1 MKIIVTDGDCLEH
14 DVCTCCNKFTM
25 INLSYGCHT
34 ACTAEQVCNET
45 WWCLQMETY
54 SALLA
59 LCEGN
64 PLVIGGFPS
73 QRLVTWRFFSLI
85 CAGVNVWANWY
96 LRRHYARYDVTVMN
110 MMNSRY
116 VEQLLTYEFIKGYK
130 HRIYGPIK
138 DVCKK
143 VIGAGLL
150 SSWCVNTLRPK
161 PNGWHFADNI
171 FRCIWLNSYLC
182 ILIWMTLIL
191 GSRKVLIDN
200 NSACNHLMAWS
211 STDKPLVEQGWR
223 RSLMNICIIKPG
235 WVNNISMP
243 HFFRS
248 MINMNVCLEFLRA

>member
-1 MKIIVTDGDCLEH
+1 MSHCMHSWTSLQRNMMMSSNGNIFRITGPLWGESTGHRWIPLTKASDVKI
-14 DVCTCCNKFTM
+14 
-25 INLSYGCHT
+25 
-34 ACTAEQVCNET
+34 
-45 WWCLQMETY
+45 
-54 SALLA
+54 
-59 LCEGN
+59 
-64 PLVIGGFPS
+64 
-73 QRLVTWRFFSLI
+73 FSLI

-96 LRRHYARYDVTVMN
+96 LRCHYARYDVTVMN

-171 FRCIWLNSYLC
+171 FRRIWLNSYLC

-235 WVNNISMP
+235 WVKTSA
-243 HFFRS
+243 
-248 MINMNVCLEFLRA
+248 CLTSLGLW